1 MMNLS
6 KLAARLILSKE
17 LLNINLLGLSNPLDA
32 RIANA
37 IELGQDS
44 HRHIP
49 TLDSLDALKLEFKII
64 LTSLAL

>member
-1 MMNLS
+1 MNLS
-6 KLAARLILSKE
+6 KLTARLILSKE

-37 IELGQDS
+37 IELSQDS
-44 HRHIP
+44 HRHIT

>member
-6 KLAARLILSKE
+6 KLTARSVLSKE
-17 LLNINLLGLSNPLDA
+17 LVNINLLGLSNPLDA

-37 IELGQDS
+37 IELSQDS
-44 HRHIP
+44 NWHIS

-64 LTSLAL
+64 LTSLPL